1 MKAHYGDKCQ
11 CGIDQTMSSLKKKFL
26 LYVHTYSKRVSTML
40 MVLQWGVIMA
50 TFAFQKSIPFW
61 QSSIN
66 TGTTSSTSSP
76 TLRTQ
81 SLNVPN

>member
-1 MKAHYGDKCQ
+1 
-11 CGIDQTMSSLKKKFL
+11 
-26 LYVHTYSKRVSTML
+26 ML

-50 TFAFQKSIPFW
+50 TFAFQKFIPFW

-66 TGTTSSTSSP
+66 IGTTSSTSSP
-76 TLRTQ
+76 TLRTR